1 MNPNP
6 SSPMRLF
13 ALSPKRRLPP
23 LGPWVQGGLAGALIV
38 LVAVLLLTPEAL
50 AAQGAGAAQARQMR
64 HFWHVFA
71 AYAIAWLLLFGWA
84 VSIARRIRRV
94 EEKLDRDP

>member
-6 SSPMRLF
+6 SSPMRL
-13 ALSPKRRLPP
+13 SPFTSQRRRLP

-38 LVAVLLLTPEAL
+38 LVAVLLLMPEAL
-50 AAQGAGAAQARQMR
+50 AAQGAGTAQARQMR

-84 VSIARRIRRV
+84 VSIARRIRKV